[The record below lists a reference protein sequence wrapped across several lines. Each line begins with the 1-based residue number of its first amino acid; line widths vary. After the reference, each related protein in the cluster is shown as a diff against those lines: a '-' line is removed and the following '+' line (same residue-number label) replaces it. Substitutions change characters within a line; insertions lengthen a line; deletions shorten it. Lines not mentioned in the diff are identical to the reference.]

1 MSNNCANIF
10 QTCKTHASQRT
21 SFTSSTSL
29 GLCSVMF
36 LMALWFL
43 HVGNQEDRME
53 DRQRVKRPRHVWSSC
68 WVSTCFGYG
77 CGSVSGVGKC
87 CERVSQVWDL
97 GSWFPQ
103 CQTVRGQ
110 CLHACI
116 PVFPTSQ
123 NSLTAKVSASTG
135 AGGGMLSS
143 HNHFS
148 KVNFDISNKVQ
159 QTRTWLSVH
168 MVALTCSTASLD
180 LLTTTIG
187 PTSAASPFA
196 LQRNAIKIHLTT
208 WTGERI
214 SSSLVCIRLISF
226 VGLSLCP
233 VPDSRAWPAFNA
245 AKAFSAAVLEICEWQ
260 QYSNTCCPPATPEVP
275 LACCGKRKASLNRMT
290 SSATLC
296 SSQESAKRT
305 KQGKMQ
311 RLSS

>member
-1 MSNNCANIF
+1 MFRDVPYGSF
-10 QTCKTHASQRT
+10 MWGTRKTGWKTGRE
-21 SFTSSTSL
+21 SSVVACLPSMHQYAVSPSCPVFVLSL
-29 GLCSVMF
+29 DLLRLRLRERFRRREVLRARFSGLRSRLV
-36 LMALWFL
+36 
-43 HVGNQEDRME
+43 
-53 DRQRVKRPRHVWSSC
+53 
-68 WVSTCFGYG
+68 VS
-77 CGSVSGVGKC
+77 SVSNSAC
-87 CERVSQVWDL
+87 I
-97 GSWFPQ
+97 
-103 CQTVRGQ
+103 
-110 CLHACI
+110 HCI
-116 PVFPTSQ
+116 PVFPTSE